1 MLIEPFFAVLIL
13 LVLIIGSYTDI
24 KTREVPDWVNY
35 GFIVSAVSIR
45 LIWSVANSN
54 WSYIIEGVLGL
65 VAGIALAYA
74 MFYAGQWGG
83 GDAKMMMGLGAMIGL
98 KLSISSFLVSFLFNI
113 FLVGAVYALI
123 WSIVLAVKNRKKF
136 IEESRKLLHAKRILL
151 ARKIILVSAAALLLL
166 LFLVKDR
173 YLRIMLFALV
183 ILYLATFYL
192 WIFVRVI
199 ERSCMLK
206 LVPPEKLTEG
216 DWIAKDVIV
225 SGKRITGP
233 KDLGVS
239 LEQIA
244 QLKKLKKQRKIK
256 EILIK
261 EGIPFVP
268 SFLLAFIVTWIFG
281 NLFLIVL

>member
-1 MLIEPFFAVLIL
+1 MPLEIFFGIIILAVLI
-13 LVLIIGSYTDI
+13 VGSYTDLR
-24 KTREVPDWVNY
+24 TREVPDMVNY
-35 GFIVSAVSIR
+35 GLIVSGICLR
-45 LIWSVANSN
+45 LIWSLASSD
-54 WSYIIEGVLGL
+54 WSYIIEGLLGL
-65 VAGIALAYA
+65 ALCVALAYA

-83 GDAKMMMGLGAMIGL
+83 GDAKMMMGLGTIIGL
-98 KLSISSFLVSFLFNI
+98 DLNFNALLVGFLFNI
-113 FLVGAVYALI
+113 FLIGAVYALF
-123 WSIVLAVKNRKKF
+123 WSIFLAVKNRGKFAAEYKKF
-136 IEESRKLLHAKRILL
+136 FRMKKTVLSRKIV
-151 ARKIILVSAAALLLL
+151 LVSAVLMLIPIYFIKDNSIRLV
-166 LFLVKDR
+166 LFLFV
-173 YLRIMLFALV
+173 LLCIF
-183 ILYLATFYL
+183 TFYL

-225 SGKRITGP
+225 GGKRITGP

-244 QLKKLKKQRKIK
+244 ELKKLKRQKKIK

-268 SFLLAFIVTWIFG
+268 SFLISFIITWIFG
-281 NLFLIVL
+281 NLFMMFL